1 MKKEEEMD
9 ILESYEKGEWQSV
22 ANLKEEIARYQL
34 YAKETLAQMEKI
46 TIPISAEDLHS
57 IQEKADEAGI
67 SYQALVAQ
75 IVREYANGRLIQKP
89 LAQ

>member
-1 MKKEEEMD
+1 MKKQEEVD

-34 YAKETLAQMEKI
+34 YAQETVAQMEKI
-46 TIPISAEDLHS
+46 TIPISPQDLQA
-57 IQEKADEAGI
+57 IQDKADEEGFP
-67 SYQALVAQ
+67 YQALVAQ
-75 IVREYANGRLIQKP
+75 IVREYVNGRLIQNL

>member
-1 MKKEEEMD
+1 MKKEDEID

-34 YAKETLAQMEKI
+34 YAQETVAQMEKI
-46 TIPISAEDLHS
+46 TIPISPEDLQA
-57 IQEKADEAGI
+57 IQDKADEEGLP
-67 SYQALVAQ
+67 YQTLVAQ
-75 IVREYANGRLIQKP
+75 IVREYVNGRLIQNP

>member
-1 MKKEEEMD
+1 MKKEEELD

-34 YAKETLAQMEKI
+34 YAQETVAQMEKI
-46 TIPISAEDLHS
+46 TIPISSEDFQA
-57 IQEKADEAGI
+57 IQNKANEVGMP
-67 SYQALVAQ
+67 YQSLVAK
-75 IVREYANGRLIQKP
+75 IVREYVNGRLIQNP

>member
-1 MKKEEEMD
+1 MKEEME

-22 ANLKEEIARYQL
+22 ANLKEEIVRYQL
-34 YAKETLAQMEKI
+34 YAKETLAQVEKI

-57 IQEKADEAGI
+57 IQDKANEAGM

-75 IVREYANGRLIQKP
+75 IVREYVNGRLIQNP